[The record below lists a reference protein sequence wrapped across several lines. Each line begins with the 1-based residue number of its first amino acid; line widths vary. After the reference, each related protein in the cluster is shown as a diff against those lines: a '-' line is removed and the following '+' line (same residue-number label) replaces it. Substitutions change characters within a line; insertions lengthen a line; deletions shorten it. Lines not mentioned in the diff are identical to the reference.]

1 MSRFLARYSLSNDT
15 LDEARR
21 AREAEWQ
28 SMHRRSDA
36 EPAERALTPAAA
48 RTWFS
53 PAALVR
59 RVAALRPGSQRV
71 APGSRHRL

>member
-15 LDEARR
+15 VAEARR

-28 SMHRRSDA
+28 SMHRRPDTR
-36 EPAERALTPAAA
+36 PAERALSPAAVPA
-48 RTWFS
+48 RFS
-53 PAALVR
+53 LAALVR

-71 APGSRHRL
+71 APRSRHRV